1 MMEMVLFAVSGIN
14 VVYYLIL
21 VIFTDAA
28 WMTQTYWPI
37 SAAIFLVIGL
47 ILRVDRKR
55 KLEHKKCIPLEVR
68 TFICSSCILYFILL
82 VIGTVLILFYAFPK
96 NVENA
101 DYLILI
107 ENGDVEEELT
117 ENDYR
122 ALNCTVEYMNQD
134 QTVKVILAGCNRFRD
149 LVVDEMELQDLM
161 KNYLQEQ
168 GIDSNR
174 IITETI
180 SNNLRQNIIYSYA
193 YILVDWYG
201 EDSRRSEDPTIG
213 VIAEPVSIFRYRMLL
228 DNMGSFSGKI
238 GIVSFQ
244 EPILVWPARI
254 IEEMGLLVEYHL
266 INQFAYVK

>member
-1 MMEMVLFAVSGIN
+1 M
-14 VVYYLIL
+14 
-21 VIFTDAA
+21 
-28 WMTQTYWPI
+28 
-37 SAAIFLVIGL
+37 
-47 ILRVDRKR
+47 
-55 KLEHKKCIPLEVR
+55 
-68 TFICSSCILYFILL
+68 
-82 VIGTVLILFYAFPK
+82 
-96 NVENA
+96 ENA

-134 QTVKVILAGCNRFRD
+134 QTVKVILAGGNRFRG
-149 LVVDEMELQDLM
+149 LVVDEMDLQDVM

-254 IEEMGLLVEYHL
+254 LEEMGLMVEYHL